1 MKGNTMIKKILAS
14 MILPMILVTSPG
26 VAQEWKPK
34 EAIKFWQPGS
44 PGSSP
49 DQVARAVVDRMG
61 EKLGQ
66 PVQVIGKTG
75 ASGVV
80 AAREV
85 LSKPAD
91 GLNLLQTNATMMA
104 GVPTFS
110 KDPGFDSLKD
120 FKHIATL
127 SESPRV
133 LAVRADFPADDFA
146 GFVKVVK
153 ANPGK
158 FNFAGAPKAIEFL
171 YAETI
176 KKREGLDFKYVPYNS
191 QPQFLPDLV
200 AGRLDMC
207 ACNLSAIVPYLLSG
221 RIKMI
226 AVSWPTR
233 VAEYPS
239 TPNWKEL
246 GYPELSIT
254 AWYGIAVHKDTPQ
267 PIVDAISEAAA
278 HALKDP
284 TVVGRLRTGL
294 NYPLVGGPAKATDM
308 VQASLKHSQE
318 MAKAIGVKPE

>member
-1 MKGNTMIKKILAS
+1 MIKKLLAVLF
-14 MILPMILVTSPG
+14 LPAALFANPG
-26 VAQEWKPK
+26 QAQWKPA
-34 EAIKFWQPGS
+34 EPIKFMHPGAPGS
-44 PGSSP
+44 TP
-49 DQVARAVVDRMG
+49 DQVARAVADRMG

-66 PVQVIGKTG
+66 QVQVVSKVG

-80 AAREV
+80 VAREV
-85 LSKPAD
+85 LGQPAN
-91 GLNLLQTNATMMA
+91 GLHILQTNATMMA
-104 GVPTFS
+104 GVPTFK
-110 KDPGFDSLKD
+110 KDIGFDTLKD

-146 GFVKVVK
+146 TFVKVVK

-158 FNFAGAPKAIEFL
+158 FNFAGAPQAIEYL

-233 VAEYPS
+233 VPEYPS
-239 TPNWKEL
+239 TANWKEL

-267 PIVDAISEAAA
+267 PVVDAISEAAA
-278 HALKDP
+278 HALKDQ

-294 NYPLVGGPAKATDM
+294 NYPLIGGPAKATEL
-308 VQASLKHSQE
+308 VTTSLKDSRK
-318 MAKAIGVKPE
+318 MGDAIGVKPD